1 MSILADWEGLW
12 GGAEFWSWS
21 SLLALQCY
29 SLTQKTGQEER
40 GGSKAVDGLSHQFVQ
55 VAQLFCHKCGHFSIV
70 INSLWFMLRFWYSQI
85 CICFEHRSGNQAKS
99 RNICGPNLCL
109 SLVICFCFRCFIADS
124 NLEED
129 GYIFDNLKLHHN
141 FHFVKWL
148 CTDAH
153 LKSSTLILLNIFVLG
168 GVDYIL

>member
-1 MSILADWEGLW
+1 MSTLADWEDF
-12 GGAEFWSWS
+12 EV
-21 SLLALQCY
+21 
-29 SLTQKTGQEER
+29 GQNFDHGQVYLHSRKLGRRMEEA
-40 GGSKAVDGLSHQFVQ
+40 KAVDGISHRFVQ
-55 VAQLFCHKCGHFSIV
+55 VAQLFCHECGHFSIV

-85 CICFEHRSGNQAKS
+85 CICFERRSGNQAKS

-109 SLVICFCFRCFIADS
+109 SLVICFCFRCFIADF

-129 GYIFDNLKLHHN
+129 GYIFNNLKLHHN

-148 CTDAH
+148 CTDAQ
-153 LKSSTLILLNIFVLG
+153 LKSSTLILFNIFVLG